1 MFKLFKTIAS
11 IISCKTRKAN
21 RSLQIT
27 NCIDLIEDQQYK
39 LANNYKKLVKSIN
52 ELKNKL
58 DELKVKK
65 TNTNDANIIAV
76 IDKNISIVDST
87 INRLNANKELIIQK
101 IKKSED
107 SRVVL
112 KAKKELL
119 DSIESIKGLST
130 NVFEGEDFDVDA
142 IMSEID
148 KQIQDIES
156 EIQANDELNTI
167 VK

>member
-11 IISCKTRKAN
+11 ILSCKTRKVN

-65 TNTNDANIIAV
+65 TNTNDANLIAV

-107 SRVVL
+107 SRIVL